1 MTLTDKQMKRLL
13 EILGANYATI
23 EYAKK
28 IKDGQKPYV
37 CLGGCR
43 STKKEKLL

>member
-1 MTLTDKQMKRLL
+1 MTLTDKQTKRLL

-28 IKDGQKPYV
+28 LKDGKKPYA
-37 CLGGCR
+37 CLKGCR
-43 STKKEKLL
+43 LIKKEKLK